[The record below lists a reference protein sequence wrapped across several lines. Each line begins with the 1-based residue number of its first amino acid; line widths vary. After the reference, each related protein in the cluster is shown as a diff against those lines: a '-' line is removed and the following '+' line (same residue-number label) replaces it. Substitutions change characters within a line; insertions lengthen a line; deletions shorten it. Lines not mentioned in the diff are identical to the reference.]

1 MCCVGRDRPTSRVVE
16 EGRPIVWMGQDRGAN
31 AILSL
36 QKPAE
41 SIKGAQSKF
50 MEKPDRR
57 GIRSK
62 DISFFLGSF
71 IYTGKYMVSN
81 SMLVCIYA

>member
-1 MCCVGRDRPTSRVVE
+1 MCGVGRDRPTSCVVE

-62 DISFFLGSF
+62 DIIVWMCSLQ
-71 IYTGKYMVSN
+71 YVENYCLEM
-81 SMLVCIYA
+81 